1 MTNTSVELLQDEK
14 VGAEIQTNLVLQL
27 HVTDHDSITELIAR
41 STARDRDEYALN
53 ALRIGLLSLRHARG
67 QIDADAVKREGEK
80 LLSEINHSLV
90 LHKTELNQT
99 LASSLKEYFDPATG
113 KFPERVERLLR
124 QDGDL
129 EKVLRRQ
136 IGPDSSELA
145 KTLAKHI
152 GEDSPLMKLLS
163 PEESTG
169 FLSVLRESIG
179 EMLESERDAM
189 LAEFSLDNDQ
199 GALSRLLE
207 QLAEERGQLK
217 ADLAG
222 QVAEVVGEFS
232 LDNEDSALSR
242 LVRRVEGAQ
251 QTITS
256 EFSLDNEESSLSR
269 LAAVVNRA
277 TEAIDNNLTLDDE
290 DSALFRLKRELVGI
304 LERHERQ
311 VTSFQG
317 EMKSALEAMKAKR
330 EESLRSTGHG
340 LDFQALVLEFV
351 QKESQRAGDI
361 AIDTGDTPGAIKH
374 CKKGDVVVELGPD
387 CAAAGERFVVEAKE
401 DASYTLSSAREEIEK
416 ARKNRN
422 AGIGLF
428 VFSKKTAPANLE
440 TLSRVGDD
448 IFVTWDADDVNS
460 DATLKAALL
469 LAKGLSV
476 RKARVLQTTAMDFK
490 AIDASILEI
499 ESQAKRLGNIK
510 TWTETMQSNSG
521 KVLEEIRKMNGVLEQ
536 QVQALRDSIDG
547 LKGLAQKRT

>member
-1 MTNTSVELLQDEK
+1 MTNTSVELIQDENAS
-14 VGAEIQTNLVLQL
+14 VEIQTDLVLQL
-27 HVTDHDSITELIAR
+27 HVTDHDSITELTAR

-80 LLSEINHSLV
+80 LLGEINHALV

-145 KTLAKHI
+145 RTLAKHI

-163 PEESTG
+163 PEESSG

-179 EMLESERDAM
+179 EMLETERDAM

-256 EFSLDNEESSLSR
+256 EFSLDNEGSSLSR

-290 DSALFRLKRELVGI
+290 NSALFRLRRELVDI

-361 AIDTGDTPGAIKH
+361 PMDTGDTPGAIKH

-440 TLSRVGDD
+440 ALSRVGDD

-476 RKARVLQTTAMDFK
+476 RKARVLQTTVADFK
-490 AIDASILEI
+490 AIDESILEI

-510 TWTETMQSNSG
+510 TWTETMRSNSG
-521 KVLEEIRKMNGVLEQ
+521 KVLEEIRKMNEALEQ
-536 QVQALRDSIDG
+536 QIETLRDGIDG
-547 LKGLAQKRT
+547 LKGLGQKSA